1 MDLNVTEVAL
11 KELCVIIEQQN
22 FSPESIY
29 ARLAVQGG
37 GCSGFQYRFHLD
49 ENYNEKTDLLVEK
62 EGVKFVIDKRSAMYL
77 DGTTVDF
84 LEQLDKRGFKF
95 TNPAVK
101 TTCGCGSSFSM

>member
-1 MDLNVTEVAL
+1 MNLNVTEVAL
-11 KELCVIIEQQN
+11 KELRVIYADQN
-22 FSPESIY
+22 FNPETTY

-37 GCSGFQYRFHLD
+37 GCSGFQYKFHLD
-49 ENYNEKTDLLVEK
+49 ENYNEKQDIIVEV
-62 EGVKFVIDKRSAMYL
+62 GGIKFVTDKRSAMYL

-101 TTCGCGSSFSM
+101 STCGCGSSFSM

>member
-1 MDLNVTEVAL
+1 MNLTVTDKAL
-11 KELCVIIEQQN
+11 SELRVILKDQN
-22 FSPESIY
+22 FDPATTY

-37 GCSGFQYRFHLD
+37 GCSGFQHRFFFD
-49 ENYNEKTDLLVEK
+49 ENLNEKQDIVVEI
-62 EGVKFVIDKRSAMYL
+62 GGIKFVADRRSALYL

-101 TTCGCGSSFSM
+101 STCGCGSSFSM